1 MRSVRRALRYFGH
14 VARTGSVRAASQSLR
29 IAPSAVSR
37 AVQQLEH
44 ELGVPLFD
52 RTVRGLHLTAAGEL
66 VLAAAGRWER
76 ESDNLGETLRRLSG
90 LPSATVR
97 VASVEVASH
106 LVVPRAAAGL
116 RPRIPGLQLELEVGD
131 TAAVTEAVLN
141 GSAEIGV
148 VINLPRGAPLTTLWT
163 VRNPVGAVLLP
174 VHPLARRKALH
185 LADCAD
191 DPLVLPA
198 EGLAARAAVRTALRS
213 IGSLRTGATS
223 NRIVALKALVRAGL
237 GIGVLTQLDVGPEL
251 EAGELAFVPLLDKQV
266 EHPFLSV
273 VIGRGAKLAPAVD
286 LFVQALQRELP
297 AQGFRS

>member
-14 VARTGSVRAASQSLR
+14 VARTGSVRAASQALR

-66 VLAAAGRWER
+66 VLASASRWER
-76 ESDNLGETLRRLSG
+76 ESLQLGETLGRLSG
-90 LPSATVR
+90 LQTATVR

-106 LVVPRAAAGL
+106 LVVPRAAAAL
-116 RPRIPGLQLELEVGD
+116 RTRIPGLQLSLEVGD
-131 TAAVTEAVLN
+131 TAAVAEAVLN
-141 GSAEIGV
+141 GSADIGV
-148 VINLPRGAPLTTLWT
+148 AINLPKAAPLTTLWT

-174 VHPLARRKALH
+174 V
-185 LADCAD
+185 
-191 DPLVLPA
+191 
-198 EGLAARAAVRTALRS
+198 ETLAARAAVRAALHAA
-213 IGSLRTGATS
+213 GSLRAGATS

-237 GIGVLTQLDVGPEL
+237 GIGILTQLDVGPEL
-251 EAGELAFVPLLDKQV
+251 EAGDLTFVPLQDKLV
-266 EHPFLSV
+266 EHPFVSV
-273 VIGRGAKLAPAVD
+273 VVARGARLAPAAD
-286 LFVQALQRELP
+286 LLVEAIRRELP